1 MSELPSAQTSRIT
14 PKPVIETSVKHDK
27 KMQMDKNADIKV
39 IDLQISTELRNLGI
53 YEHLFEEGVTEIV
66 INDPGRY
73 FIEKDSAWHECN
85 APNKESDRNIESLGQ
100 LLINESKRNQKF
112 DSDHPMLSLTM
123 PGDARIQLVRRP
135 AAEHAS
141 LTIRI
146 PSKVNFTLDQ
156 YEKNGLFDRII
167 PITET
172 ITKEDQQLKE
182 LLKKKDYR
190 RFLELAIETRKNI
203 VVSGATGSGKTTF
216 MKSLLGLISRE
227 ERIITI
233 EDAREI
239 FIEDHPNR
247 VHLMYPKS
255 ASSSS
260 VTAKSCLEATLRMK
274 PDRIILAEVRGDE
287 AFYFV
292 RACGNGHSGSITSC
306 HADSALMA
314 YEQIALMI
322 NAAQEGAS
330 LSHDVIK
337 RLIYMTI
344 DVSIHFANHHGKR
357 FITGVDFEPE
367 RKLQMLHHG

>member
-1 MSELPSAQTSRIT
+1 MTGLHNKAVPEKNMPNIAVHAGGLDRKMLMDGEA
-14 PKPVIETSVKHDK
+14 EVKIIN
-27 KMQMDKNADIKV
+27 Q
-39 IDLQISTELRNLGI
+39 QIITELDKLGI
-53 YEHLFEEGVTEIV
+53 YKHLSEKGVTEIV
-66 INDPGRY
+66 INDPGRH
-73 FIEKDSAWHECN
+73 FVEKDSVWHE
-85 APNKESDRNIESLGQ
+85 IESPDVDSDNLIEALGQ
-100 LLINESKRNQKF
+100 LLINESERSQNF
-112 DSDHPMLSLTM
+112 DSDNPMLSLTM
-123 PGDARIQLVRRP
+123 PGNARIQLVRKP

-156 YEKNGLFDRII
+156 YAKNGLFDRII

-172 ITKEDQQLKE
+172 ITKEDQQLKD

-216 MKSLLGLISRE
+216 MKSLLGLISKE

-322 NAAQEGAS
+322 NAAKEGAS

-344 DVSIHFANHHGKR
+344 DISIHFANHHGKR
-357 FITGVDFEPE
+357 FITGIDFEPE